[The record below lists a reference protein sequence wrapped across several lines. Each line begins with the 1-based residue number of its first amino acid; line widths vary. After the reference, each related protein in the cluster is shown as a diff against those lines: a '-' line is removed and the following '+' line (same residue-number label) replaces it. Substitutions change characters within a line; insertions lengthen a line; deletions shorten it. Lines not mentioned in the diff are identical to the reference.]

1 MNPFSDLITE
11 DRDPSAE
18 KEKVIVNKRND
29 ASFVITILFSIAEN
43 TKKKSCHA
51 TILG

>member
-18 KEKVIVNKRND
+18 KEKVINSERKD
-29 ASFVITILFSIAEN
+29 ASFDIIILFS
-43 TKKKSCHA
+43 TM
-51 TILG
+51 